1 MLLRGTLLGE
11 AKNGEAHLLLRFF
24 GSNRG
29 NGYSV
34 PPRIPNGYPR
44 QRPQVADQT
53 SPQKPLNDFSI
64 SGDKPLISKNEQEI
78 SKRDCEEL
86 FS

>member
-1 MLLRGTLLGE
+1 MAVPSKVCSIDISSNVIEG
-11 AKNGEAHLLLRFF
+11 NSF
-24 GSNRG
+24 GRSVTRG

-53 SPQKPLNDFSI
+53 SPQKPFIDFRRL
-64 SGDKPLISKNEQEI
+64 GALLPTAENE
-78 SKRDCEEL
+78 
-86 FS
+86 